1 MTWVAVKLASRKTL
15 YLSSY
20 YRSNVAGED
29 SLDKGKTAWTS
40 SVNPWMEQP
49 QIGVWR
55 IPLHWRRL
63 ELPWLGL
70 AIHDSEVGEP
80 HARLHRKLMG
90 LLHDRGLEQM
100 VMEPMRLYNILDLY
114 FRNAMLHTL
123 DSGVQ
128 MVWMARIKKL
138 SVVSKRLTED
148 LVTFDQV

>member
-1 MTWVAVKLASRKTL
+1 MKSHIVPELATDCKMIWVTVKHCTSPPTIVLMLQT
-15 YLSSY
+15 
-20 YRSNVAGED
+20 
-29 SLDKGKTAWTS
+29 KTARTS
-40 SVNPWMEQP
+40 SVNPWM
-49 QIGVWR
+49 
-55 IPLHWRRL
+55 IPSHWRRH

-138 SVVSKRLTED
+138 SVVSKRLTGD
-148 LVTFDQV
+148 